1 MSTKSSPFKS
11 PEIYAAA
18 ITAGASLLGGLFG
31 RGQRRREQRE
41 ANEEVRLQKQRYLD
55 MEITNPYAT
64 LTNPYAGMENVAEDL
79 TVNQRAA
86 NFQAQQGAQ
95 QRANIMAGLSG
106 AAGASGIASL
116 AQALSMQQTQESE
129 RIASSIAQQET
140 ANQRL
145 AAQQAGRIQQ
155 MQAAGEMQ
163 VQARRAYGDMLAE
176 QRRFE
181 RQEIL
186 LTGAYQRAAAARE
199 AQVQNAQNIIG
210 GISQATGMWAKGGF
224 MVGDKSIFEI

>member
-1 MSTKSSPFKS
+1 MSTKSSPLKN
-11 PEIYAAA
+11 PQVYAAA

-31 RGQRRREQRE
+31 RGKRRQERRE

-86 NFQAQQGAQ
+86 EFQAQQGAQ
-95 QRANIMAGLSG
+95 QRANILAGLRG
-106 AAGASGIASL
+106 AAGASGVAGL

-155 MQAAGEMQ
+155 MQAAGQMQ

-199 AQVQNAQNIIG
+199 AQQRSTESIIG
-210 GISQATGMWAKGGF
+210 GVSTAVGMWAEGGF
-224 MVGDKSIFEI
+224 KGFGG